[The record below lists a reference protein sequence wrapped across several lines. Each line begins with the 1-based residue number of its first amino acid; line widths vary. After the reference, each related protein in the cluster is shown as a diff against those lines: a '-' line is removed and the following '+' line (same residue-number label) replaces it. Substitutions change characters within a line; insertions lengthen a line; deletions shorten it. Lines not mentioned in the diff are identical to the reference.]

1 MKKAVKWI
9 IRIVVILLIV
19 LIAAVVGGIFFL
31 DHIAKGAIENIGPIV
46 AGVPFQVE
54 KISISPLRGRV
65 EIGNF
70 IMGNPADKGY
80 RTEHAVKLG
89 DVAFEIDVASV
100 INAVTS
106 DAEYSKIIIREVR
119 LRNITMNYET
129 PLTFT
134 GSNIQD
140 ILDNVNKAAE
150 KDAAERKKLSEA
162 KAEEPKVEEV
172 KTEAPEAEEAEETQ
186 TAEKK
191 KDIRIQLD
199 KLIIDNVQMRVA
211 VKDTDVV
218 LPLIVELPDMGP
230 LGTSEEGITPL
241 SLTQELSAG
250 VYEGVYNS
258 VIKSKDEIV
267 KACAK
272 VGEETVK
279 AVKEMGKNLES
290 TGKDLKESFKN
301 GGKDLDKNLDKA
313 GEELKKVGD
322 GLKKLF

>member
-54 KISISPLRGRV
+54 KISISPFRGRV

-100 INAVTS
+100 IDAVTS

-134 GSNIQD
+134 SSNIQD

-150 KDAAERKKLSEA
+150 KDAAERKELSEA
-162 KAEEPKVEEV
+162 KAEEPQVEEV
-172 KTEAPEAEEAEETQ
+172 KAEAPEAEEAEETQ

-272 VGEETVK
+272 VSEETVK
-279 AVKEMGKNLES
+279 AVKDLGKNLEA

>member
-100 INAVTS
+100 IDAVTS

-134 GSNIQD
+134 SSNIQD

-172 KTEAPEAEEAEETQ
+172 KAEAPEAEEAEKTQ

-279 AVKEMGKNLES
+279 AVKEMGKNLET

>member
-100 INAVTS
+100 IDAVTS

-134 GSNIQD
+134 SSNIQD

-150 KDAAERKKLSEA
+150 KDAAERKELSEA

-172 KTEAPEAEEAEETQ
+172 KAEAPGAEETEETQ

>member
-54 KISISPLRGRV
+54 KISISPFRGRV

-100 INAVTS
+100 IDAVTS
-106 DAEYSKIIIREVR
+106 DAEYSKIIIREIR

-134 GSNIQD
+134 SSNIQD

-150 KDAAERKKLSEA
+150 KDAAERKELSEA

-172 KTEAPEAEEAEETQ
+172 KAEAPEAEEAEETQ

-272 VGEETVK
+272 VSEETVK
-279 AVKEMGKNLES
+279 AVKDLGKNLEA